1 MKAWV
6 WLHVAPIAQFF
17 NFFNDSWTSNLN
29 LSTLFFMWWIH
40 TLEVHFP
47 VQICSEIE
55 HVTVTSGEQP
65 VYYSNLHHHLQC
77 IRYSMAV

>member
-1 MKAWV
+1 MDKQPERQYFI
-6 WLHVAPIAQFF
+6 LHVVG
-17 NFFNDSWTSNLN
+17 
-29 LSTLFFMWWIH
+29 
-40 TLEVHFP
+40 TLEVCFP

>member
-1 MKAWV
+1 
-6 WLHVAPIAQFF
+6 
-17 NFFNDSWTSNLN
+17 
-29 LSTLFFMWWIH
+29 MWWVH

-47 VQICSEIE
+47 MQICSEIE

-77 IRYSMAV
+77 IRYSMARYSYYSKGYGSFAKLEVAIDQIQKNPW